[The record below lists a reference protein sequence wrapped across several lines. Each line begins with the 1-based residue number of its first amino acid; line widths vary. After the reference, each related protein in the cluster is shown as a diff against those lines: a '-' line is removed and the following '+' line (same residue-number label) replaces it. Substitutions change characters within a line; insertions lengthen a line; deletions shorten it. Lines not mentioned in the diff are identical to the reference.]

1 MNENHECDTS
11 GILIDTL
18 VVDLTNRVDDGD
30 DIGVIV
36 LTA

>member
-1 MNENHECDTS
+1 M

-18 VVDLTNRVDDGD
+18 VVDLTNQVDDD
-30 DIGVIV
+30 EDISVTD